1 MRMTVKERIIQ
12 GIGRSKSKIISY
24 PITLLFPESYFNSF
38 YNALKKRKINWNGK
52 KTCFTL
58 SFDCDTK
65 ADIEAIPAVIDILS
79 SYNVVVNFAAVGY
92 WIEKFPEIHKGIID
106 AGHEILNHTYSHPN
120 NDELNP
126 NKFFNSLS
134 IREQREEIAKC
145 DDSCKRILD
154 YTVKGF
160 RIPHFG
166 NLYTES
172 IYPILKE
179 LGYTY
184 SSSTIAVRTP
194 QFGLPYLMAGILEL
208 PLSACPKHPFGIL
221 DTYHS
226 FERSRFKWH
235 RNDFFGVFAKLV
247 TKGIETGAFINLYF
261 DPQDIKYF
269 DLAEIIEYISEKKE
283 ALWITNYVNLV
294 DYLSHV
300 TGVEQL

>member
-1 MRMTVKERIIQ
+1 M
-12 GIGRSKSKIISY
+12 
-24 PITLLFPESYFNSF
+24 
-38 YNALKKRKINWNGK
+38 
-52 KTCFTL
+52 
-58 SFDCDTK
+58 
-65 ADIEAIPAVIDILS
+65 
-79 SYNVVVNFAAVGY
+79 
-92 WIEKFPEIHKGIID
+92 
-106 AGHEILNHTYSHPN
+106 
-120 NDELNP
+120 
-126 NKFFNSLS
+126 
-134 IREQREEIAKC
+134 
-145 DDSCKRILD
+145 
-154 YTVKGF
+154 
-160 RIPHFG
+160 
-166 NLYTES
+166 
-172 IYPILKE
+172 
-179 LGYTY
+179 GYTY

-194 QFGLPYLMAGILEL
+194 QFGLPYLVAGIQEL